1 MYAVTQPRHL
11 DSQESVKA
19 ATISVLSILF
29 CKSALPVLQNVFYY
43 YLPLHK
49 HTYHVE
55 VTIRPHT
62 RARHFCVSPP
72 WYIFV
77 FHPMHISE
85 QA

>member
-29 CKSALPVLQNVFYY
+29 CKSALPVKDLLQNAFYY
-43 YLPLHK
+43 YLPLH
-49 HTYHVE
+49 
-55 VTIRPHT
+55 IRIMSKYPSAHMRGQGT
-62 RARHFCVSPP
+62 SGVSPP

-77 FHPMHISE
+77 FHHISE